1 MTSRFQRNMR
11 KTLMI
16 ACSVLAPAGAAWA
29 ATPEPGPLAISVI
42 EQWLLPRID
51 ALAEAAA
58 VQRDAWRAACADGD
72 YAGDLAALKQRYQAA
87 ADAWAAVE
95 HVTTGP
101 VSLSLRPDR
110 IFFFPDKR
118 NAVAKA
124 LAELEA
130 KAKADEVPDDTFRAS
145 SVAGQGFPALE
156 RLLYEAPDG
165 EPAARCRVG
174 VAIAGNLATLTGQI
188 RDEWRSD
195 AGPLAKLKAGQ
206 GDPVHFADPGQAAAR
221 LLTDLAGGIQ
231 RDVDMKLLPVLG
243 ANLDTARPKAA
254 EGWRSNRSARALKAS
269 VASLAA
275 MAAIF
280 AKAAPAEI
288 AASDGKAFAAAQA
301 AVAKLPED
309 VGEAAA
315 DPKRRKVVEQAV
327 AALKVAQAN
336 IVKDVAPAIGV
347 PLGFNALDGD

>member
-1 MTSRFQRNMR
+1 MRTS
-11 KTLMI
+11 LAI
-16 ACSVLAPAGAAWA
+16 AFVAAFAPPGAGWA
-29 ATPEPGPLAISVI
+29 AAPEPGPLAISVI
-42 EQWLLPRID
+42 EQWLLPRND

-58 VQRDAWRAACADGD
+58 LQRDAWRTACADGD
-72 YAGDLAALKQRYQAA
+72 YTGDLTELKQRYQAA

-130 KAKADEVPDDTFRAS
+130 KAKAGEVPDETFRAS

-165 EPAARCRVG
+165 EPGAARCRVG

-195 AGPLAKLKAGQ
+195 AGPFAKLKAGQ

-243 ANLDTARPKAA
+243 ASLDTARPKAA
-254 EGWRSNRSARALKAS
+254 EGWRSNRSARTLKAS

-275 MAAIF
+275 MAALF

-301 AVAKLPED
+301 AVAKLPDD

-315 DPKRRKVVEQAV
+315 DPKRRKLVEQAV